1 MIKHF
6 WLICT
11 SALLGVF
18 LSVPAH
24 AEEVM
29 PWTKFTQA
37 EFKMLPPYCEVRL
50 KDNRRSPEWVLWE
63 GRLGKG
69 MGDVHHYCGALV
81 QLQRYYSVTRPEI
94 QRLYLQEAIHN
105 LDYMIR
111 ANHSVA
117 DLSILPDI
125 YADKGRTL
133 LLQKKDGEAV
143 QAFLQ
148 AIKLN
153 PATVSAYVALSDLS
167 AKEGNKQ
174 KALQYAEE
182 GLKNE
187 PDNRALQRRY
197 KVLSGH
203 AFVSPIASDKP
214 AEAKAMKAADP
225 DMTGVVAPAAP
236 VSPSTKTDV
245 APVTTAPASAV
256 DDGQKIGSPTNPYC
270 RFCP

>member
-1 MIKHF
+1 MLERYK
-6 WLICT
+6 L
-11 SALLGVF
+11 SLAAALFGLF
-18 LSVPAH
+18 LTVSAH
-24 AEEVM
+24 AEEVL
-29 PWTKFTQA
+29 PWTPITQA
-37 EFKMLPPYCEVRL
+37 EFKMLPPYCAVRL
-50 KDNRRSPEWVLWE
+50 KNDRSTPEWKLWE
-63 GRLGKG
+63 ARLGPG
-69 MGDVHHYCGALV
+69 FNDVHHYCGALV
-81 QLQRYYSVTRPEI
+81 HLQRYYGATSQKI
-94 QRLYLQEAIHN
+94 KSLFLQEAIHN
-105 LDYMIR
+105 LDYVIH
-111 ANHSVA
+111 ANVA
-117 DLSILPDI
+117 GFPLLPDV

-167 AKEGNKQ
+167 SKEGNKQ

-203 AFVSPIASDKP
+203 AFVSPVASDKP
-214 AEAKAMKAADP
+214 AEANAMKAADP
-225 DMTGVVAPAAP
+225 GMTGIVAPTTP
-236 VSPSTKTDV
+236 VSPSTKTDI